1 MKSNLK
7 WTVLAVAI
15 SAAAAAHAGQR
26 DHNPATT
33 VVYDEDVPKDE
44 AILVDMGAE
53 ADVNIAKA
61 IRLGHAFIME
71 FVRRAS
77 FHGMTPE
84 HLLRLPSALGA
95 SDGGLVF
102 AWREG
107 TTVLGFL
114 QAGVIA
120 RGPLGHR
127 VVHLLEADGSIREI
141 LGRAKQEA
149 LDAFDLEREAVH
161 RSVAA

>member
-1 MKSNLK
+1 MIFDDEELGLCQPWYDKLSGLIVEP
-7 WTVLAVAI
+7 T
-15 SAAAAAHAGQR
+15 H
-26 DHNPATT
+26 
-33 VVYDEDVPKDE
+33 VVTGDD
-44 AILVDMGAE
+44 
-53 ADVNIAKA
+53 IAKA

-84 HLLRLPSALGA
+84 HLLSLPSALGA